1 MQDLEAAIRVGRS
14 SVGGRQHPKDGK
26 TKCTSQESF
35 DGIPKLVVVTQ
46 RVAVQW
52 QFIKFV
58 DLYVLKPKSPK

>member
-35 DGIPKLVVVTQ
+35 DEVPKISCCDAASCCA
-46 RVAVQW
+46 VAVYK
-52 QFIKFV
+52 IV